1 MLLKYTASL
10 LCAIVLFLP
19 SCKKEYPNDIPQWLK
34 NQIDICKKKKNDCK
48 NLVVIEYSCKGE
60 LIYFLEETN
69 TFPSLHEYLNYDGNV
84 LCSSPYNVFDTCGF
98 CPINS
103 AIYSRK
109 IWAE

>member
-48 NLVVIEYSCKGE
+48 NLVVIEYECNGE
-60 LIYFLEETN
+60 IIYLLEKHDDIDNYIDYNGN
-69 TFPSLHEYLNYDGNV
+69 TMCSALNSNF
-84 LCSSPYNVFDTCGF
+84 NDTCGF
-98 CPINS
+98 CPYANR
-103 AIYSRK
+103 IYKRT
-109 IWAE
+109 IWKE